1 MDVVILDMKRPSQLC
16 DFFVIASGGS
26 SRQVKAISDNIE
38 EKARQQ
44 GLKLFHIEGYEDG
57 SWILLDYSDIVAHI
71 FMNDMREFYNLER
84 LWSDA
89 PQIRYNG
96 DEG

>member
-1 MDVVILDMKRPSQLC
+1 MKRPSQLC
-16 DFFVIASGGS
+16 DFFVIASGNS

-38 EKARQQ
+38 EKTRRQ
-44 GLKLFHIEGYEDG
+44 GLRLFSIEGYDDG

-89 PQIRYNG
+89 PQVRYNG